1 MSSTSTPLA
10 RTLTEGHSA
19 DHSADH
25 SATRTTPLEVFRLAR
40 RRWLKGERINLSELA
55 KEVGIGRAT
64 LFRWV
69 GSKDQLM
76 VEILWSL
83 YEPIFRTA
91 VAESGGTGV
100 DHLVA
105 VHRRVMEEILAAEP
119 VQRFLRQ
126 DPDYALRILADTQG
140 TLHARIVALT
150 REHLESLEAR
160 GELSL
165 PIPASR
171 FATVLIRINTSLMYS
186 DSAAD
191 RAQAI
196 REACTI
202 MRLLV
207 DNRDPG

>member
-1 MSSTSTPLA
+1 MSSTPTPLA
-10 RTLTEGHSA
+10 RALNDNHGG
-19 DHSADH
+19 
-25 SATRTTPLEVFRLAR
+25 TRATPLDVFRLAR

-91 VAESGGTGV
+91 WAETGGSGV

-105 VHRRVMEEILAAEP
+105 SHRRVMEEVIGAEP

-126 DPDYALRILADTQG
+126 DPDYALRILADTHG
-140 TLHARIVALT
+140 TLHARVVALT
-150 REHLESLEAR
+150 REHLESLESR
-160 GELSL
+160 GELTL
-165 PIPASR
+165 PIPSSR
-171 FATVLIRINTSLMYS
+171 FATILVRINMSLMYG
-186 DSAAD
+186 DAEAG
-191 RAQAI
+191 RTQAI
-196 REACTI
+196 DEACTI
-202 MRLLV
+202 MRLLL
-207 DNRDPG
+207 DNGSPD